1 MASTYSP
8 NLRIE
13 LIAVGEQAN
22 TWGGT
27 TNNNLGTL
35 IEEAISGAV
44 SVDVTLS
51 NVTLSA
57 LNGASDQSRQMIII
71 ATGTPGVTRT
81 ITAPAVDKV
90 YIVYNNSDAALS
102 FIALG
107 GTGVTLI
114 VGAKKYV
121 YCNGTNFYEAVNALT
136 VTSGTIDGTTI
147 GATTATTGKF
157 TTINASGQITSTVTT
172 GTAPFVVASTTA
184 VANLTASN
192 VSTNANL
199 TGAVTSVGNASSLG
213 SFTSLQLLTALTD
226 ETGTG
231 SNVFA
236 TSPTL
241 VTPTLV
247 SPALGTPSALVGT
260 NITGTATAFTASNV
274 TTNANLTGAVT
285 SVGNA
290 TTVVTNANLTGDVT
304 SVGNA
309 TTLATVNSNVGSFTN
324 ASVTVNAKGLI
335 TAVSTGASFVP
346 AGTRMPFAQASAPTG
361 WTQDVTDNANNRM
374 LRVVSS
380 AGNGV
385 GGSDSPILNNTTMV
399 SHTHTFTGNALAAH
413 THTDSGH
420 SHTWLLGPSGSGAG
434 GITGAGNTTTNTGTS
449 YANISSVSAGTPSGT
464 NSTTSGVGWTPRY
477 IDMIICAKN

>member
-35 IEEAISGAV
+35 IEQAISGV
-44 SVDVTLS
+44 VTVDVTLS
-51 NVTLSA
+51 NVTLST
-57 LNGASDQSRQMIII
+57 LNGATDQSRQMVII
-71 ATGTPGVTRT
+71 ATGTPGVARV
-81 ITAPAVDKV
+81 ITAPAVGKV
-90 YIVYNNSDAALS
+90 YEVHNNSDASLS
-102 FIALG
+102 FIASG

-114 VGAKKYV
+114 VGAKKYI
-121 YCNGTNFYEAVNALT
+121 YCDGTNFYESINALT
-136 VTSGTIDGTTI
+136 VTSGTINNTTI

-157 TTINASGQITSTVTT
+157 TTVQSTVTT
-172 GTAPFVVASTTA
+172 GTAPFIVASTTA

-231 SNVFA
+231 STGTGSSVFA

-241 VTPTLV
+241 VT
-247 SPALGTPSALVGT
+247 PALGTPSALVGT

-274 TTNANLTGAVT
+274 TTNANLTGGVT

-309 TTLATVNSNVGSFTN
+309 TTLATVNSNVGAFTN

-346 AGTRMPFAQASAPTG
+346 AGTRMPFAQAAAPTG
-361 WTQDVTDNANNRM
+361 WTQDITDNANNRM

-380 AGNGV
+380 AGGGI
-385 GGSDSPILNNTTMV
+385 GGSASPILNNV
-399 SHTHTFTGNALAAH
+399 VSSHTHTFTGSALAAH

-420 SHTWLLGPSGSGAG
+420 QHSKGAQG
-434 GITGAGNTTTNTGTS
+434 TPLNGYQGNAANGKIEILNTGVG
-449 YANISSVSAGTPSGT
+449 YANIQGASAGTPSGSISA
-464 NSTTSGVGWTPRY
+464 NGSASDWSPRY
-477 IDMIICAKN
+477 IDMIICAKD